1 MHMRIIQ
8 HLRLRGRR
16 VKGMAGRKLH
26 IQPVGKNKR
35 TRERVDIDAQQ

>member
-1 MHMRIIQ
+1 MRIRQ

-26 IQPVGKNKR
+26 IQPVGKNKKDEK
-35 TRERVDIDAQQ
+35 ERVDIDAQQ